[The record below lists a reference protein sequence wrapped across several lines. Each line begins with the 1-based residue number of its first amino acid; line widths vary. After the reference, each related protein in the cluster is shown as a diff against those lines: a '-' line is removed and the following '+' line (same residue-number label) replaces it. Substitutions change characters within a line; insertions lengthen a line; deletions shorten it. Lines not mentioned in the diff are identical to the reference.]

1 MIVPDGRNST
11 SRIHILISEMESE
24 DLIILIHQ
32 IVICTY
38 GTESYLSENENLLG
52 VPPL

>member
-11 SRIHILISEMESE
+11 SRIHILISEMES
-24 DLIILIHQ
+24 IILIRQ